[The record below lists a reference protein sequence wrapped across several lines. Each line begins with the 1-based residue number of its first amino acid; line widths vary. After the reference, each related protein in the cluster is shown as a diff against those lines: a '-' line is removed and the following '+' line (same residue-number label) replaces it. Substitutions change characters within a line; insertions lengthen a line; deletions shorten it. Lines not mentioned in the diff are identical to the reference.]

1 MYKTLPLS
9 SYNFKIDLKE
19 NNYIILINMK
29 FILTIYKFDINGMIY
44 IGSSWEYDIR
54 KSKHKY
60 DCYNELSRNYYCE
73 IYKYIRDNNIDWN
86 DITIEDIY
94 NKELDEKNKLLK
106 RQTEQIYIEKY
117 DSKNN
122 GLNTY
127 NAYTTEEERKEQLKE
142 YYENHKEELKE
153 KQKEYYENN
162 KEEKKEKQKE
172 YYENHKEE
180 LKEKQKEYREK
191 HKEKQKEYHENHKE
205 YYKKYQKEYREK
217 HKEKQKEYHRL
228 KYERDREKILA
239 HKKNI
244 KMCGEIVNEL
254 INSLF

>member
-44 IGSSWEYDIR
+44 IGSSWDFDRR
-54 KSKHKY
+54 KIKHKNT
-60 DCYNELSRNYYCE
+60 CYNENSSKYYYE

-94 NKELDEKNKLLK
+94 THELDEKNDLLR
-106 RQTEQIYIEKY
+106 RQTEQKYIDKY

-127 NAYTTEEERKEQLKE
+127 NAYTTEEELKE
-142 YYENHKEELKE
+142 YYKEYNKE
-153 KQKEYYENN
+153 YFKNNKEYCKERNKEFRKNNKEYCKEYNKKYYQNNKEYY
-162 KEEKKEKQKE
+162 
-172 YYENHKEE
+172 
-180 LKEKQKEYREK
+180 
-191 HKEKQKEYHENHKE
+191 KE
-205 YYKKYQKEYREK
+205 YYKKYYQN
-217 HKEKQKEYHRL
+217 
-228 KYERDREKILA
+228 
-239 HKKNI
+239 KKNVKI
-244 KMCGEIVNEL
+244 CNEIVNEL
-254 INSLF
+254 IDSLF